1 MFQKG
6 VTACLLG
13 GLATGMVGCGGLPP
27 APSGNA
33 MLALPEAPL
42 LRLPMEM
49 HEAEL
54 VAPARV
60 ATDEALHRQGWR
72 GGSGYRFRRILIGR
86 EAYYVPYDKPS
97 ASPHYVP
104 YYQDYDPSY
113 YYVSAYAE
121 PDLGARSLLVRYGR
135 RGGG

>member
-1 MFQKG
+1 MIRMHM
-6 VTACLLG
+6 TACLLG
-13 GLATGMVGCGGLPP
+13 CLTAGLVACGALPP
-27 APSGNA
+27 LPSDKAPDS
-33 MLALPEAPL
+33 LPEAPL

-49 HEAEL
+49 PEAEL
-54 VAPARV
+54 VAPARM

-72 GGSGYRFRRILIGR
+72 GGPGYRFRRIRIGQ
-86 EAYYVPYDKPS
+86 ETYYVPYDKPS

-121 PDLGARSLLVRYGR
+121 PDLGAPSRVIRYGR

>member
-1 MFQKG
+1 MIQKG

-13 GLATGMVGCGGLPP
+13 WLAAGLVACGALPP
-27 APSGNA
+27 LPSSEAPD
-33 MLALPEAPL
+33 ALLDAPL
-42 LRLPMEM
+42 LRLPMES
-49 HEAEL
+49 HESEL
-54 VAPARV
+54 LAPARM

-72 GGSGYRFRRILIGR
+72 GGSDYRFRRILIGG
-86 EAYYVPYDKPS
+86 EAYFVPYDKPS
-97 ASPHYVP
+97 ASSHYVP

-121 PDLGARSLLVRYGR
+121 PDLGARSRLIRFDR